1 MPKVQKSV
9 RLSKIAVGQLNWLT
23 AEFGMSEAGVMQM
36 ALNTLFCSEQSKA
49 LSILLKMTDEQVN
62 EELRVLSLPDG
73 DEDAEFPDT
82 QFS

>member
-1 MPKVQKSV
+1 
-9 RLSKIAVGQLNWLT
+9 
-23 AEFGMSEAGVMQM
+23 
-36 ALNTLFCSEQSKA
+36 
-49 LSILLKMTDEQVN
+49 LLKMTDEQVN